1 MIIYYFISKSK
12 LNCFFPSICNQYPHS
27 IYVPTW
33 FKTLVCV
40 SFVSICFPYPLASC
54 RFSTRKSRQYLILFW
69 IFELVTI
76 IDFSAPVCYF
86 SKLRSIWGPLLWTGQ
101 WPHIDHWVT
110 TTPRWSRTED
120 GIKERITRIH
130 MAPRGCPKPDHSLD
144 TGPLWG
150 TRPPANSPPAC
161 CQRPTG
167 QCLRSCQD
175 LCGHTR
181 RQDRI
186 YPQQDNPC
194 FIMYTLRPTGSYQKV
209 CVQAGGLQRVPP
221 GLQVEPCAD
230 WTRGS

>member
-1 MIIYYFISKSK
+1 M
-12 LNCFFPSICNQYPHS
+12 CNQYTHS

-40 SFVSICFPYPLASC
+40 SFVSICFPYPVASC

-130 MAPRGCPKPDHSLD
+130 MAPRGAQSQ
-144 TGPLWG
+144 TTPL
-150 TRPPANSPPAC
+150 TR
-161 CQRPTG
+161 G
-167 QCLRSCQD
+167 
-175 LCGHTR
+175 LCGGHVLRLIR
-181 RQDRI
+181 RQPAAKGRLGNAWGPAKTCAGI
-186 YPQQDNPC
+186 HAA
-194 FIMYTLRPTGSYQKV
+194 RTGYIPSRTTPALLCTRCVPLDLIKRCV
-209 CVQAGGLQRVPP
+209 CRLEGFKGYRQG
-221 GLQVEPCAD
+221 CK
-230 WTRGS
+230 